1 MGSGVSDVLVQPN
14 KLKGLMSDRET
25 YRCVKNLSSLGD
37 TLDGDSGADLD
48 AKTRIRNE
56 WMKFRECF
64 PFMALLAPSLE
75 MKG

>member
-1 MGSGVSDVLVQPN
+1 ML
-14 KLKGLMSDRET
+14 DRET
-25 YRCVKNLSSLGD
+25 CRCVKNFHYQGD

-56 WMKFRECF
+56 WMKFRECL